1 MADAPLDA
9 DALQALAALIE
20 EYDGARSEI
29 ARLVHTDD
37 RGSGERTA
45 RLSSIGGWEAAQTRI
60 IERIADVIG
69 IALVVEYRDA
79 RGALDLDRL
88 RALVEAAP

>member
-1 MADAPLDA
+1 MLV
-9 DALQALAALIE
+9 E
-20 EYDGARSEI
+20 EYDRARSEI
-29 ARLVHTDD
+29 ARLVHTED

-45 RLSSIGGWEAAQTRI
+45 RLSSIGGWEAQQTRV
-60 IERIADVIG
+60 IERIVELIG